1 MQFAPK
7 TDADL
12 ASENLIPAKTEC
24 DFEVVKAVAK
34 KSKAGN
40 EMIEVKLAVWHGE
53 RKFLMTD
60 YLMASMGFKL
70 LHFCEATGLT
80 DRYAAGRLEDHDCV
94 GRTGRLEVKV
104 EPPNGDFPP
113 KNSVKDYIGHRETKT
128 VTVGAAQI
136 QRQAP
141 APKPEVQSNS
151 GVVDDIPFNFI
162 PPLLPFLSLLT

>member
-7 TDADL
+7 TANEL
-12 ASENLIPAKTEC
+12 ASDNLIPAKTEC
-24 DFEVVKAVAK
+24 DFEVVKAEAK
-34 KSKAGN
+34 KSKAKN
-40 EMIEVKLAVWHGE
+40 DMIEVRLAVWHGE
-53 RKFLMTD
+53 RKFMMTD

-113 KNSVKDYIGHRETKT
+113 KNAVKDYIGHRETKA
-128 VTVGAAQI
+128 VTVGAARPIAKDQAPD
-136 QRQAP
+136 AP
-141 APKPEVQSNS
+141 APTQ
-151 GVVDDIPFNFI
+151 GDDVPF
-162 PPLLPFLSLLT
+162 